1 LCRSYG
7 RLRIIKIQKS
17 SCFGCNFCHIR
28 RDTSGASCYGND
40 WERNYRRRTQL
51 HGNSNRANFL
61 KPKYLEVIKESLGGS
76 TALKHALLCY
86 LEGVCPVEVSRQ
98 HSREIGLIESKVD
111 KMEWD
116 ITKKIFSSDL
126 SYSHKIHLRLCL
138 ESIVNVSDLAE
149 DAADR
154 LELVTL
160 KSMV

>member
-1 LCRSYG
+1 MSLSG
-7 RLRIIKIQKS
+7 HGAIIYFIP
-17 SCFGCNFCHIR
+17 CI
-28 RDTSGASCYGND
+28 DTVA
-40 WERNYRRRTQL
+40 
-51 HGNSNRANFL
+51 NSAEKCCDFFLNQRPVIPDFL

-98 HSREIGLIESKVD
+98 HSREIGLIESKAD

-154 LELVTL
+154 PELVTL